1 MKHDSKTDSK
11 VGRLKPTKLD
21 KNGQENLLI
30 PLDRHIDA
38 IHRRA
43 KKAYKGVRLS
53 PIFINSKPF
62 EDIFNGNSAK
72 LIPLSCLKGISKP
85 IV

>member
-43 KKAYKGVRLS
+43 KKRIREFDSPPSLS
-53 PIFINSKPF
+53 IARHLGTSSVIILPNSF
-62 EDIFNGNSAK
+62 R
-72 LIPLSCLKGISKP
+72 
-85 IV
+85 